1 MLRII
6 MNNEVKGESKS
17 IFVFVLVLEVLFN
30 IMEFEHFISSNE
42 GTLTFELW
50 SRKTFFITK
59 IIEEDN
65 ALT

>member
-1 MLRII
+1 

-30 IMEFEHFISSNE
+30 IMEYEHFISSNE

-59 IIEEDN
+59 II
-65 ALT
+65 